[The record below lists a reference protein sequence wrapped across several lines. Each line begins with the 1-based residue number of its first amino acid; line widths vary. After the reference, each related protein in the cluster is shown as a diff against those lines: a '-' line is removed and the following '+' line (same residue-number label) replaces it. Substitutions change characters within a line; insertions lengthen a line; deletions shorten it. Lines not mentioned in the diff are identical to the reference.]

1 MMMGEE
7 RMVEDTFY
15 DESTAK
21 LRNLDEV
28 VKGAKHCMNGKVCSI
43 GSNRKCP
50 YWDANRKRCSGD
62 FRHDLL
68 KWVEYLRKRAGF

>member
-15 DESTAK
+15 DESTSK
-21 LRNLDEV
+21 LRDLDEV
-28 VKGAKHCMNGKVCSI
+28 VKGAKHCMNGKLCVS
-43 GSNRKCP
+43 GSHRKCP
-50 YWDANRKRCSGD
+50 YYDLNRKRCSGD

-68 KWVEYLRKRAGF
+68 KWVEYLRKRTGF